1 MDNQIYRMLRRDS
14 MYRRRKN
21 APVRERQKKSARE
34 YSGPCV
40 KQEVSRIIQAQN
52 EVENDCN
59 SNCKSSIKQLL
70 TQKENPDSHHTTI
83 PFILYCSHTCQ
94 PFIGSGVFQSPPED
108 NCQSFFGCV
117 ESPIFRAKKFVG
129 GKENCVI
136 LELLLP
142 VTEDCDIPAPSMDS
156 HSSVCPFF
164 PKNNPVTDFLAT
176 GICLTVDLDG
186 FNAITCLNP
195 ITPIPACEFPPIE

>member
-21 APVRERQKKSARE
+21 APVRERQKKSASE

-40 KQEVSRIIQAQN
+40 KQEVSRIIKAQN

-83 PFILYCSHTCQ
+83 PIIHYCSHTCQ
-94 PFIGSGVFQSPPED
+94 HFIQCEVF
-108 NCQSFFGCV
+108 
-117 ESPIFRAKKFVG
+117 
-129 GKENCVI
+129 
-136 LELLLP
+136 
-142 VTEDCDIPAPSMDS
+142 T
-156 HSSVCPFF
+156 
-164 PKNNPVTDFLAT
+164 
-176 GICLTVDLDG
+176 
-186 FNAITCLNP
+186 
-195 ITPIPACEFPPIE
+195 